1 MARAHSEPRFYMRD
15 CRSIR
20 GPRSGPMLD
29 AIFVAGGF
37 GLFFVAILYVFACD
51 RL

>member
-1 MARAHSEPRFYMRD
+1 
-15 CRSIR
+15 
-20 GPRSGPMLD
+20 MLD

-37 GLFFVAILYVFACD
+37 GVFFVAILYVFACD

>member
-1 MARAHSEPRFYMRD
+1 
-15 CRSIR
+15 
-20 GPRSGPMLD
+20 MLD

-37 GLFFVAILYVFACD
+37 GVFFVAITYVFACD